1 MTNPHAQQHTIQGRH
16 DAAPKDSRRK
26 IKPHPVDRMANRQ
39 SSGAILANLVSG
51 R

>member
-1 MTNPHAQQHTIQGRH
+1 MRSSTQSKAGTMPLRKT
-16 DAAPKDSRRK
+16 AARK